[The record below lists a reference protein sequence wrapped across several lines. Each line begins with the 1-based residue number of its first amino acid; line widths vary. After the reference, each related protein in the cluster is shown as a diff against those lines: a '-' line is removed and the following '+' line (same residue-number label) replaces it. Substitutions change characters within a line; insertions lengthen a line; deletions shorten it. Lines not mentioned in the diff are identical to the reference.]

1 MSEVKKDGASW
12 YEYLLQVHNTYISFS
27 RQGIYLLS
35 FYFITILIIMMIKL
49 PAPPPLLDANNT
61 DNRNNAGCADYVKA
75 D

>member
-1 MSEVKKDGASW
+1 MYQWGKK
-12 YEYLLQVHNTYISFS
+12 
-27 RQGIYLLS
+27 GIFLC
-35 FYFITILIIMMIKL
+35 FCFIPILIIMMIKL